1 MTPVT
6 ACVCCGATARRVLWR
21 EGSHR
26 AVACASCG
34 LTFLDPLPDIAIDEL
49 YGREYFTT
57 NYLAGAGARTAFF
70 RERLLELER
79 LKPPGTLLD
88 VGAGV
93 GLFLDEARRRGW
105 RVSGVEP
112 SVFAARHARE
122 VLGLDVRPVAL
133 ENTDLPAGGF
143 DVVTA
148 WDVLAHVRD
157 PASLLRRAGAALAP
171 GGVLAVKTPNWPP
184 GCFTLARW
192 IGRATGRSAY
202 FLHVPRQ
209 QYFFTEATLR
219 RLLANTGFR
228 ILRCEHPG
236 EAATGT
242 ALHSDNALKNF
253 AAVRLER
260 LMTRRRGPLSLLVYA
275 VRA

>member
-1 MTPVT
+1 MTP
-6 ACVCCGATARRVLWR
+6 ASRCVCCGATARRVLWR
-21 EGSHR
+21 EGPHQ
-26 AVACASCG
+26 AVSCAGCG
-34 LTFLDPLPDIAIDEL
+34 LIFLDPLPRIAVAEL

-57 NYLAGAGARTAFF
+57 NYLAGASVRSAFF
-70 RERLLELER
+70 RERLEELER

-93 GLFLDEARRRGW
+93 GLFLAEARRRGW

-112 SVFAARHARE
+112 SAFAVHHARE
-122 VLGLDVRPVAL
+122 ALGLEVRPVAL
-133 ENTDLPAGGF
+133 EDADLPAGGF
-143 DVVTA
+143 DVVTV

-157 PASLLRRAGAALAP
+157 PASLLRLAGAALAP

-184 GCFTLARW
+184 GCFALARW

-209 QYFFTEATLR
+209 QYFFTETTLR
-219 RLLANTGFR
+219 LLLASAGFR
-228 ILRCEHPG
+228 VLRCEHPG
-236 EAATGT
+236 EAASGSAT
-242 ALHSDNALKNF
+242 HSDNALKNF

-260 LMTRRRGPLSLLVYA
+260 LMTRCRGPLSLLVYA
-275 VRA
+275 VKA